1 MSATLSHVSEDGYQ
15 ISEPGPDGPPAV
27 RIERDEDGGYRV
39 TVNPDFSRSMRPA
52 GHWVKISSGDLPMP
66 VELRVNRHAD
76 GRYVVTGL
84 LMGDEFSPA
93 EITSQTLR
101 EIRLSK
107 ILAWLLEDFDPDNL
121 PAWSPRTTVR
131 TIADFNADLAGQVA
145 TGRGQRAPGTEVLRE
160 FARTYLT
167 ELARQPRRA
176 MTAAAK
182 AHSISR
188 ATANRWAAT
197 CRELGL
203 LPAASSGEESSS

>member
-1 MSATLSHVSEDGYQ
+1 VREDSYQ
-15 ISEPGPDGPPAV
+15 ISEPGPDGPPAAW
-27 RIERDEDGGYRV
+27 IEQDEDGSYRV
-39 TVNPDFSRSMRPA
+39 AVNPDLSRSMRPA
-52 GHWVKISSGDLPMP
+52 GHWVKISGGDLPMP

-84 LMGDEFSPA
+84 MMGDQFSPG

-131 TIADFNADLAGQVA
+131 MIADFNADLAGQVA
-145 TGRGQRAPGTEVLRE
+145 TSRGQRAPGSEVLRG

-176 MTAAAK
+176 MTPAAK
-182 AHSISR
+182 AHNISR
-188 ATANRWAAT
+188 ATANRWAGT

-203 LPAASSGEESSS
+203 LPVASSGEEPSS